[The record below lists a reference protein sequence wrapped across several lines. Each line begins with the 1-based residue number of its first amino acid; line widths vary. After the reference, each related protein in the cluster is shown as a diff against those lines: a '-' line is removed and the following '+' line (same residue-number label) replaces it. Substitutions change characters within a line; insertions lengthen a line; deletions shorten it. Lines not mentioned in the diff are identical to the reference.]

1 MPIHE
6 CYWSLAEPPSTVSQ
20 LLDQQQQHIDP
31 QQQQQDRGQKGA
43 AECDEAIGS
52 LRNARSK
59 AEARQR
65 SRSRFA
71 ETTLYERGEKL
82 VKVAA
87 NGVRAAVMF
96 TFAIPGN
103 VTFFIALPK
112 AERRATYHRWWVATK
127 KEANHYWV
135 RLLSRPSPD
144 EQLFR
149 LQMKSLPAPSSSH
162 WISMSTRQ
170 Q

>member
-1 MPIHE
+1 MNAFGPF
-6 CYWSLAEPPSTVSQ
+6 AEPPSTVSQ
-20 LLDQQQQHIDP
+20 LLDQQQQHID
-31 QQQQQDRGQKGA
+31 QQQDRGQKGA

-82 VKVAA
+82 VKLAA
-87 NGVRAAVMF
+87 NGVRAAVIF

-103 VTFFIALPK
+103 VTSFIALPR
-112 AERRATYHRWWVATK
+112 AERRATYYRWWVATK

-135 RLLSRPSPD
+135 SLLSHPSP
-144 EQLFR
+144 
-149 LQMKSLPAPSSSH
+149 P
-162 WISMSTRQ
+162 TG
-170 Q
+170 

>member
-1 MPIHE
+1 MPESCQSMIAFGPF
-6 CYWSLAEPPSTVSQ
+6 AEPPSTVSQ
-20 LLDQQQQHIDP
+20 LLDQQQQHID
-31 QQQQQDRGQKGA
+31 QQQDRGQKGA

-82 VKVAA
+82 VKLAA

-103 VTFFIALPK
+103 VASFIALPR
-112 AERRATYHRWWVATK
+112 ADRRATYYRWWVATK

-135 RLLSRPSPD
+135 SQLSRPIPHEHFSC
-144 EQLFR
+144 
-149 LQMKSLPAPSSSH
+149 LQMKSLPAPSRSR
-162 WISMSTRQ
+162 WMSMSS
-170 Q
+170 